1 MMALPTGR
9 NGRIAAM
16 ALLLT
21 VIAVVIAAVAV
32 PAYLLHERYSAAR
45 TSAEERIDR
54 YRKVASHRAEHQ
66 RALDVLKAREAS
78 RFFLRNSAPNLA
90 SAELTDM
97 VRPMLESSGSRLTSV
112 QPATVKE
119 DSGFRLYT
127 LNLGFNATPQALQK
141 TLYTLETAIPYL
153 FVENVSLRAT
163 VPRGYKPPPNQE
175 PEVSVQLEVQAYG
188 PKDIARGQRAA
199 TGAASPAGSAPAAG
213 GKKS

>member
-1 MMALPTGR
+1 MVLPTGR
-9 NGRIAAM
+9 NGRVLALG
-16 ALLLT
+16 LLL
-21 VIAVVIAAVAV
+21 VLIGVVVAAIAV
-32 PAYLLHERYSAAR
+32 PAYLLHERYQTAR
-45 TSAEERIDR
+45 SGAEERIDR

-78 RFFLRNSAPNLA
+78 RFFLKNSAPNLA

-97 VRPMLESSGSRLTSV
+97 VRPMIESSGSRLTSV

-127 LNLGFNATPQALQK
+127 LNIGFSATPQALQK
-141 TLYTLETAIPYL
+141 TLYTLETSIPYL
-153 FVENVSLRAT
+153 FVENVSMRAT

-175 PEVSVQLEVQAYG
+175 PEVSVQMEVQAYG
-188 PKDIARGQRAA
+188 PKDAARSQRTAA
-199 TGAASPAGSAPAAG
+199 GSVPPVTSPAPPG